1 MTSDPEATPEEDV
14 EVSEEPSTA
23 PADSE
28 QESGEQEP
36 SEQEPAEPTE
46 PTAEQQLVER
56 TADLQ
61 RLQAEYVNYKRRVD
75 RDREMIR
82 STAVASVLISLLPV
96 LDDIGRAE
104 QHGELS
110 GGFKA
115 VADSLLRS
123 IGAHGLERFGTDGD
137 PFDPTVHEALM
148 HGYSS
153 EVDGPTADK
162 ILQVGYRIGER
173 IVRPARV
180 SVLEPGE
187 PEPEA
192 DPELA
197 PGAGIGSEATDPAG
211 QPER

>member
-1 MTSDPEATPEEDV
+1 VTSDPEATPEEDV

-36 SEQEPAEPTE
+36 SEQEPAEPT
-46 PTAEQQLVER
+46 AEQQLAER

-82 STAVASVLISLLPV
+82 STAVASVLSSLLPV

-115 VADSLLRS
+115 VADSLLQS
-123 IGAHGLERFGTDGD
+123 VGAHGLERFGTDGD

-148 HGYSS
+148 HGYSG

-187 PEPEA
+187 PESEA

>member
-1 MTSDPEATPEEDV
+1 V

-36 SEQEPAEPTE
+36 SEQEPAE

>member
-36 SEQEPAEPTE
+36 SEQEPAE

-123 IGAHGLERFGTDGD
+123 MGAHGLERFGTDGD

>member
-1 MTSDPEATPEEDV
+1 M

-36 SEQEPAEPTE
+36 SEQEPAE